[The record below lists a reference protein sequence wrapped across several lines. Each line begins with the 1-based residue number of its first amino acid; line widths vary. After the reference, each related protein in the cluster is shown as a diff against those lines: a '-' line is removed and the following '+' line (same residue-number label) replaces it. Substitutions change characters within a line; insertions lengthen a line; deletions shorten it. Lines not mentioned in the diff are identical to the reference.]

1 MPIKMKTEV
10 PILNDKAQF
19 KSLPPA
25 ARLAV
30 AVFGM
35 VGLLLLIVST
45 RGAGHLDA
53 AHFGLMLF
61 LAVVTAHAKVR
72 LIGGGVLLLLS
83 PVFFMVVMVVGG
95 GTAGCFSVW

>member
-19 KSLPPA
+19 QSLPPA

-45 RGAGHLDA
+45 RGAGRLDA

-72 LIGGGVLLLLS
+72 LIGGSSLSLLTTVGLM
-83 PVFFMVVMVVGG
+83 FVMVLGSE
-95 GTAGCFSVW
+95 AGVIVSCV

>member
-19 KSLPPA
+19 KRLPPA

-45 RGAGHLDA
+45 RRAGQLDA
-53 AHFGLMLF
+53 AHFGLTLC
-61 LAVVTAHAKVR
+61 LAVVRAHGKVR
-72 LIGGGVLLLLS
+72 LIGGLS
-83 PVFFMVVMVVGG
+83 LAAWIQDVVMPAATVGG
-95 GTAGCFSVW
+95 SAGGP